1 MAENNPAEIPPND
14 PAALRPRGRGAGTAA
29 GDAHHRRAGT
39 HAAHQPAD
47 RRDQPPALPAVPRRR
62 GPPALLAYTGVVF
75 RHIAPERF
83 TPGDFEYAQQHL
95 NITSFLYGLLRPLDA
110 IRRYRL
116 EGDAVLPGH
125 DDQTMFGYWQGRLTE
140 AFLEKIHADD
150 GILVN
155 LASSEMKRL
164 FDWKRIRREARIIT
178 PEFRIREGDRLK
190 TIVVYT
196 KMCRGEMTRHL
207 IRNRIADPE
216 MLKEFEWEGFRFDA
230 ALSRGDD
237 WTFTM

>member
-1 MAENNPAEIPPND
+1 MAENNPAEIPRTTLPRYARE
-14 PAALRPRGRGAGTAA
+14 AAEL
-29 GDAHHRRAGT
+29 
-39 HAAHQPAD
+39 
-47 RRDQPPALPAVPRRR
+47 ALQ
-62 GPPALLAYTGVVF
+62 LATLTTEEL
-75 RHIAPERF
+75 ER
-83 TPGDFEYAQQHL
+83 
-95 NITSFLYGLLRPLDA
+95 
-110 IRRYRL
+110 
-116 EGDAVLPGH
+116 
-125 DDQTMFGYWQGRLTE
+125 MLTE